1 MIKYVV
7 KTTDGSIA
15 RYNNIYVEVEADA
28 TGVKFTYS
36 TGISIFYPNS
46 NIIWFRREEVDD
58 DESED

>member
-15 RYNNIYVEVEADA
+15 RYNNIYVEAEADA
-28 TGVKFTYS
+28 TGVKFTYP

-46 NIIWFRREEVDD
+46 NIIWFRREEAED
-58 DESED
+58 DEED